1 MRTRTLL
8 ASTGL
13 LALGI
18 VAGASAAIAGENNP
32 RNDPHIETEKVMIC
46 HATASEKNPFTVNEI
61 SFNAVDNGY
70 NIDWNGHGDHEGDII
85 PAFADFP
92 GLNWTELGQ
101 AIWNNGCE
109 VPTTEPE
116 PQETTV
122 PEETETPEPEET
134 TTPEETPEPEET
146 TETET
151 EVEVESATTTTEDTE
166 EEAAPEAESAT
177 AVLSDAGFTG

>member
-18 VAGASAAIAGENNP
+18 VAGASAAIAGEDNP
-32 RNDPHIETEKVMIC
+32 RNDPHVETQKVLIC
-46 HATASEKNPFTVNEI
+46 HATASETNPFTVNEV
-61 SFNAVDNGY
+61 SWNAVDNGY
-70 NIDWNGHGDHEGDII
+70 NIDFNGHGDHEGDII

-101 AIWNNGCE
+101 AIWENGCE
-109 VPTTEPE
+109 IPTTEPE

-134 TTPEETPEPEET
+134 TTPEPEET
-146 TETET
+146 TET
-151 EVEVESATTTTEDTE
+151 EVEVESATTTTETQE
-166 EEAAPEAESAT
+166 ETAPEAESAT